1 MAKTTSNPFTQSIKT
16 PGIIIPSGVTV
27 DVIASTTGVVTAGVL
42 GTSGPQL
49 VATAGTNDSVLK
61 SLIVTSNDSAEKH
74 LHIWL
79 DRAGTTPLTLL
90 ATISIPA
97 TAGANTGGNV
107 ASVDI
112 LGSVYF
118 PGLPTDQ
125 TGKPT
130 LPMAAGS
137 KLYVGLVAA
146 LTATK
151 VLYVTAVI
159 EDY

>member
-1 MAKTTSNPFTQSIKT
+1 MAKTTSNPFTQTIRT
-16 PGIIIPSGVTV
+16 PGIIIPSGVTL
-27 DVIASTTGVVTAGVL
+27 DVIANTTGVVTPGVL

-49 VATAGTNDSVLK
+49 VCTAGTNDSVLK

-107 ASVDI
+107 ASVDV
-112 LGSVYF
+112 LGSLMF
-118 PGLPTDQ
+118 LGLPTDQ

-130 LPMAAGS
+130 LPMAASS
-137 KLYVGLVAA
+137 KLYVGLVAG

-151 VLYVTAVI
+151 VLYVTAVL

>member
-1 MAKTTSNPFTQSIKT
+1 MAKTTSNPFTQTIRT
-16 PGIIIPSGVTV
+16 PGIIIPSGVTL
-27 DVIASTTGVVTAGVL
+27 DVIANTTGVVTPGVL

-61 SLIVTSNDSAEKH
+61 SLIITSNDTADRYV
-74 LHIWL
+74 HIWL

-97 TAGANTGGNV
+97 TSGANTGGNV

-112 LGSVYF
+112 LGSLMF
-118 PGLPTDQ
+118 LGLPTDQ

-130 LPMAAGS
+130 LPMAAGTN
-137 KLYVGLVAA
+137 LYVGLVAG
-146 LTATK
+146 LTGFK
-151 VLYVTAVI
+151 VLYVTAVL